1 VFEWFHKLME
11 KLVMAEPKEVYR
23 YSVQAKTEDGANDEW
38 LNMGDVR
45 HVDAAEELARMY
57 NYDGIVMTKRWDS
70 TTIWK
75 HRVSREVKY
84 TVTPLREGE

>member
-1 VFEWFHKLME
+1 ME
-11 KLVMAEPKEVYR
+11 IIVASEEKKEEEIYAIE
-23 YSVQAKTEDGANDEW
+23 AKTEDGAEDEW

-45 HVDAAEELARMY
+45 HVDAAKTLAMSFEH
-57 NYDGIVMTKRWDS
+57 DGIVLTRRKGS